1 MEIKITKKEAL
12 KIANRIGQKFGVYGF
27 GHFDL
32 SLDQH
37 ANILMIVFN
46 ENRNVDEKIK
56 AYYDE
61 INPLR

>member
-1 MEIKITKKEAL
+1 MEVKITKKDAL
-12 KIANRIGQKFGVYGF
+12 KIADRIGQNFGIYGY
-27 GHFDL
+27 GHFDI
-32 SLDQH
+32 SIDQY
-37 ANILMIVFN
+37 ANILMIAFN